1 MRVIYRI
8 EYYRRRRV
16 QHTYVV
22 PTTQQV
28 ADFLARWYGDRPKC
42 AKRRW
47 MEVAYGLVPE
57 DLTTEDVCG
66 IVNGRWYWSPIFSA
80 YYLYEEPAFTVG
92 IPPEDFPDKDMT
104 DMLRQIEE
112 SRHAGAADVIAAE
125 NIAALGRAVVNQPYV
140 SGAQDSLLCA

>member
-57 DLTTEDVCG
+57 DLTADDICH
-66 IVNGRWYWSPIFSA
+66 IANGRWYWHPILSA
-80 YYLYEEPAFTVG
+80 QYMYEEPDFIVHL
-92 IPPEDFPDKDMT
+92 PPEDFPDKDMT

-112 SRHAGAADVIAAE
+112 SRHVAAE
-125 NIAALGRAVVNQPYV
+125 AGVAVLRKFAEPRVET
-140 SGAQDSLLCA
+140 C